1 MQTQI
6 KKLVGSALL
15 LAIAMVL
22 SYVKLFSLP
31 LGGSI
36 TLCSMLFIVLIGY
49 FYGKSYGVIS
59 AFIYGLLQFVTEPY
73 FLSPLQFI
81 IDYLFAFT
89 SLSFGCLI
97 FGSSSNLKFKLEK
110 IYLTGVFFRFIFASL
125 AGIAFY
131 SSYAPDGMNAV
142 LYAVLY
148 NGSYL
153 FTEAVITVILL
164 QVPAFKN
171 AINRVCNSI

>member
-1 MQTQI
+1 MQTKI

-31 LGGSI
+31 LGGSV
-36 TLCSMLFIVLIGY
+36 TLCSMLFVVLIGY

-73 FLSPLQFI
+73 FFSPLQFM
-81 IDYLFAFT
+81 IDYIFAFT
-89 SLSFGCLI
+89 SLSFGSII
-97 FGSSSNLKFKLEK
+97 FANTKIKFRLEK
-110 IYLTGVFFRFIFASL
+110 MYFTGVFFRFIFSSL

-131 SSYAPDGMNAV
+131 SSYAPEGMNTV
-142 LYAVLY
+142 LYAVVY

-153 FTEAVITVILL
+153 FSEAVITIILI
-164 QVPAFKN
+164 QIPAFKS
-171 AINRVCNSI
+171 AINRVYNSI